1 MFGTRVP
8 EVPPAG
14 PLPCVTRCVE
24 DFEAWVVA
32 RRGALARTAYL
43 LTGDVHLAEDLV
55 QDTLARVAQRWRLLQ
70 RADAHDAY
78 ARTVMHHL
86 AIDRWRRRKVRPPEL
101 LSDHHPELGGDGPD
115 VERRLVLRDA
125 LARLTPKQ
133 RAVLSLRFYEDLT
146 EVQTA
151 HVLGC
156 SVNTVKSQSRAA
168 LERLRALAPDLLA
181 SLSEEPTS

>member
-1 MFGTRVP
+1 
-8 EVPPAG
+8 
-14 PLPCVTRCVE
+14 VE
-24 DFEAWVVA
+24 GFDEWVAA

-55 QDTLARVAQRWRLLQ
+55 QDTLARVADKWRQ
-70 RADAHDAY
+70 VRRHGSPDAY

-86 AIDRWRRRKVRPPEL
+86 AIDRWRRRRVRPTEVL
-101 LSDHHPELGGDGPD
+101 TDRHPELGGDGPD

-146 EVQTA
+146 ETQTA
-151 HVLGC
+151 AVLGC

-168 LERLRALAPDLLA
+168 LQRLRVLAPELLG
-181 SLSEEPTS
+181 SLTEETIP

>member
-1 MFGTRVP
+1 
-8 EVPPAG
+8 
-14 PLPCVTRCVE
+14 VE
-24 DFEAWVVA
+24 EFEAWVLA

-55 QDTLARVAQRWRLLQ
+55 QDTLARVAERWRTINRQ
-70 RADAHDAY
+70 GSPDAY
-78 ARTVMHHL
+78 SRTVMHHL
-86 AIDRWRRRKVRPPEL
+86 AIDRWRRRRARPSEVL
-101 LSDHHPELGGDGPD
+101 TDRHPELGGAGPD

-151 HVLGC
+151 AVLGC
-156 SVNTVKSQSRAA
+156 SVSTVKSQSRAA
-168 LERLRALAPDLLA
+168 LQRIRVLAPDLLA
-181 SLSEEPTS
+181 SFDEEMTR

>member
-1 MFGTRVP
+1 
-8 EVPPAG
+8 
-14 PLPCVTRCVE
+14 VE
-24 DFEAWVVA
+24 DFEVWVAA
-32 RRGALARTAYL
+32 RRSALARTAYL
-43 LTGDVHLAEDLV
+43 LTGDAHLAEDLV
-55 QDTLARVAQRWRLLQ
+55 QETLARVAQKWQRLD
-70 RADAHDAY
+70 RREAHDAY

-86 AIDRWRRRKVRPPEL
+86 AIDRWRRRKARPPEVL
-101 LSDHHPELGGDGPD
+101 TDRHPELGGDGPD

-133 RAVLSLRFYEDLT
+133 RAVLSLRFYDDLT

-156 SVNTVKSQSRAA
+156 SVSTVKSQSRAA